1 MTDIMD
7 MINTESNLETLF
19 NYIASYDQ
27 INTLTEFYPIID
39 AFQEIQNHDDPF
51 YYPTKIAELLKQKI
65 GLICLEIDSSFWEN
79 HYRTIM
85 DELDD
90 PKRNKQ
96 IHVWIFKN
104 VFKNMG
110 FKYAKDCDETELE
123 QIFKEQG
130 KQACFRNEKFI
141 M

>member
-1 MTDIMD
+1 MADIMD
-7 MINTESNLETLF
+7 MINSESNLETLF
-19 NYIASYDQ
+19 NYISSSNQLND
-27 INTLTEFYPIID
+27 LTEFYPIID
-39 AFQEIQNHDDPF
+39 AFEEVKDHDDPF
-51 YYPTKIAELLKQKI
+51 YYPTKIAELLKQKV

-90 PKRNKQ
+90 RKNDKK
-96 IHVWIFKN
+96 IHIWIFKHA
-104 VFKNMG
+104 FKKMG

-123 QIFKEQG
+123 KLFKEQG
-130 KQACFRNEKFI
+130 RYSCFRNEKFI